1 MTQPHPRRLQPSD
14 FDQAVRYVRSAITL
28 LERESFSM
36 TLATRELFD
45 GIIRQLSP
53 GDYFVGPNGVS
64 AAIALLKPMADNLPA
79 APRVELLKAVAVLRD
94 RS

>member
-1 MTQPHPRRLQPSD
+1 MRLQQSD
-14 FDQAVRYVRSAITL
+14 FDQAVRYIRSAIKL

-45 GIIRQLSP
+45 RIIRQLSP
-53 GDYFVGPNGVS
+53 GDYFVGPNGLA
-64 AAIALLKPMADNLPA
+64 AAIALLNPMADKVPA

-94 RS
+94 RT

>member
-1 MTQPHPRRLQPSD
+1 VRLKPSD
-14 FDQAVRYVRSAITL
+14 FDQSVRYVRSAIRL
-28 LERESFSM
+28 LERESYSM

-45 GIIRQLSP
+45 RIIRQLSP
-53 GDYFVGPNGVS
+53 GDYFVGPDGVA
-64 AAIALLKPMADNLPA
+64 AAIALLKPIADKVPP

>member
-1 MTQPHPRRLQPSD
+1 MLQPSE
-14 FDQAVRYVRSAITL
+14 FDQAVRYIRGAIKL
-28 LERESFSM
+28 IERESFSM

-45 GIIRQLSP
+45 RIIRQLSP
-53 GDYFVGPNGVS
+53 GDYFVGPNGVA
-64 AAIALLKPMADNLPA
+64 AAIALLKPMADKVPA